1 MTIDNVRKTVM
12 QRRTVYRRACY
23 ALLYAL
29 AFLPYAGKAA
39 SYHVAPT
46 SLIRYHF
53 AVGERFTYRII
64 KIARQVTRLA
74 EHSPSI
80 FSGQL
85 DKVIS
90 YHITQILP
98 SGTAIALVRVE
109 SLVDRSMENGR
120 TTVTRGL
127 SPAYATQS
135 RALLGADN
143 SLPGKKDWDVTPYSF
158 GDYGFQSLGPLP
170 AYSIAPG
177 AHWNTT
183 AIEPIGGFTT
193 IQTLVG
199 YSPPARMDA
208 RNTLLG
214 YQRVTSHPVAAIES
228 IGTIDYS
235 QNTSGFTGDAYGYKP
250 KHIHI
255 VARDTLH
262 SLFDLQQRHL
272 RACTNRLSFHYTVTI
287 STSKGMHTLEQG
299 QFSETDTIQEIS
311 G

>member
-1 MTIDNVRKTVM
+1 M
-12 QRRTVYRRACY
+12 
-23 ALLYAL
+23 
-29 AFLPYAGKAA
+29 
-39 SYHVAPT
+39 
-46 SLIRYHF
+46 
-53 AVGERFTYRII
+53 
-64 KIARQVTRLA
+64 
-74 EHSPSI
+74 
-80 FSGQL
+80 
-85 DKVIS
+85 
-90 YHITQILP
+90 
-98 SGTAIALVRVE
+98 
-109 SLVDRSMENGR
+109 
-120 TTVTRGL
+120 
-127 SPAYATQS
+127 
-135 RALLGADN
+135 GADN

-158 GDYGFQSLGPLP
+158 GDYGFQSLSPLP
-170 AYSIAPG
+170 AYPVAPG
-177 AHWNTT
+177 THWNTT

-214 YQRVTSHPVAAIES
+214 YQRVTSHTVAAIES

-272 RACTNRLSFHYTVTI
+272 RACTNRLSLHYTVTI